1 MWYRASKFPNAEGT
15 LLVKYSKRRR
25 LPLISAD
32 GEGIVNHV
40 GALLLKEMADRIGL
54 TDDLGRALSG
64 ARVRRSEYD
73 PAEILR
79 DISVMLAN
87 GGDCIADLAA
97 LRGQSVLFGNVAPDV
112 TAWRA
117 VRNTAPKCL
126 AGIKAARATARA
138 RAWAA
143 GAAPQGE
150 MILDFDATLIE
161 SHSEKEGARGTWKRT
176 FGFHPL
182 LCYLDNTNEPL
193 AGMFRPGN
201 AGSDSA
207 ADHIVVL
214 DEALAQIPSPCRER
228 QPILAR
234 SDSAGGSHAFV
245 DALRERGLRFTVG
258 FQMGETVREA
268 ILGTPESAWVP
279 ALDQDGEEREGA
291 EVCELHRLNLASW
304 PEGTRAICRRE
315 RAHPGARLKLWEEGG
330 IRHQVFI
337 TDQTD
342 RDIAILEMR
351 HRQRAHVED
360 RIRCGKATGLETF
373 PSHYWEFNEVW
384 LELILIAQTLIA
396 WVQLLC
402 LTGEARLWEPK
413 RLRYRVLHTAAQV
426 VRTGRRV
433 RLRLQQSWPWSWQ
446 LSRAFAQLR
455 LLPAA
460 P

>member
-1 MWYRASKFPNAEGT
+1 
-15 LLVKYSKRRR
+15 VKYSRRRR
-25 LPLISAD
+25 LPIITAD
-32 GEGIVNHV
+32 GGGIVNHT
-40 GALLLKEMADRIGL
+40 GALLLKELADRMGL
-54 TDDLGRALSG
+54 TDDLARALTQV
-64 ARVRRSEYD
+64 RVRRSAYD
-73 PAEILR
+73 PAAILR
-79 DISVMLAN
+79 DIAVMLAT

-97 LRGQSVLFGNVAPDV
+97 LRGQATLFGEVAPDV

-138 RAWAA
+138 RAWAV
-143 GAAPQGE
+143 GAAPRGE
-150 MILDFDATLIE
+150 MVLDFDATLIE
-161 SHSEKEGARGTWKRT
+161 SHSDKEGARGTWKRT

-182 LCYLDNTNEPL
+182 LCYLDDTSEPL
-193 AGMFRPGN
+193 AGIFRPGN
-201 AGSDSA
+201 ASSDSA
-207 ADHIVVL
+207 ADHIAVL
-214 DEALAQIPSPCRER
+214 DEALAQIPSPYRESR
-228 QPILAR
+228 PMLAR
-234 SDSAGGSHAFV
+234 ADSAGGSHDFV
-245 DALRERGLRFTVG
+245 DALRERGIRFTVG

-268 ILGTPESAWVP
+268 IVRTPESAWTP
-279 ALDQDGEEREGA
+279 ALDQEGEEREGA
-291 EVCELHRLNLASW
+291 EVCELNSLELSGW

-315 RAHPGARLKLWEEGG
+315 RAHPGAQLKFWEDRG

-342 RDIAILEMR
+342 QDIAILEMR

-360 RIRCGKATGLETF
+360 RIRCGKATGLEAF

-396 WVQLLC
+396 WIQLLC
-402 LTGEARLWEPK
+402 LTGDARLWEPK
-413 RLRYRVLHTAAQV
+413 RLRYRLFHTAAQV

-433 RLRLQQSWPWSWQ
+433 RLRLQRSWPWSWE
-446 LSRAFAQLR
+446 LSRAFARLR

>member
-1 MWYRASKFPNAEGT
+1 
-15 LLVKYSKRRR
+15 LVKYSRRRR
-25 LPLISAD
+25 LPVITAD
-32 GEGIVNHV
+32 GEGIVNHT
-40 GALLLKEMADRIGL
+40 GALLLKELADRMGL
-54 TDDLGRALSG
+54 TDDLAEALSW
-64 ARVRRSEYD
+64 ARVRRSAYD
-73 PAEILR
+73 PGVILR
-79 DISVMLAN
+79 DIAVTLAN

-97 LRGQSVLFGNVAPDV
+97 LRGQATLFGNVAPDV
-112 TAWRA
+112 TAWRS

-126 AGIKAARATARA
+126 AGIKAARATTRA

-161 SHSEKEGARGTWKRT
+161 SHSDKEGARGTWKRT

-182 LCYLDNTNEPL
+182 LCYLDNTSEPL

-207 ADHIVVL
+207 ADHIAVL
-214 DEALAQIPSPCRER
+214 DEALAQIPDPYRES

-234 SDSAGGSHAFV
+234 SDSAGGSHDFV
-245 DALRERGLRFTVG
+245 DALRERGIRFTVG
-258 FQMGETVREA
+258 FQMGEAVREA
-268 ILGTPESAWVP
+268 ILKTPGAAWVP
-279 ALDQDGEEREGA
+279 ALDQDGEERDGA
-291 EVCELHRLNLASW
+291 EVCELHRLDLSGW
-304 PEGTRAICRRE
+304 PKGTRAICRRE
-315 RAHPGARLKLWEEGG
+315 RAHPGAQLKFWEDAG

-342 RDIAILEMR
+342 EDIAMLEMR

-360 RIRCGKATGLETF
+360 RIRCGKATGLEAF

-413 RLRYRVLHTAAQV
+413 RLRYRLFHTAAQV

-433 RLRLQQSWPWSWQ
+433 RLRLQRSWPWTWQ
-446 LSRAFAQLR
+446 LHLAFARLR

-460 P
+460 A

>member
-1 MWYRASKFPNAEGT
+1 M
-15 LLVKYSKRRR
+15 KYSRRRR
-25 LPLISAD
+25 LPVISAD
-32 GEGIVNHV
+32 GERIVNHT
-40 GALLLKEMADRIGL
+40 GALLLKEMSDRMGL
-54 TDDLGRALSG
+54 TDELGHALSEV
-64 ARVRRSEYD
+64 RVRRSAHD
-73 PAEILR
+73 PGAILR
-79 DISVMLAN
+79 DIAVTLAN

-97 LRGQSVLFGNVAPDV
+97 LRGQETLFGEVVPDV

-126 AGIKAARATARA
+126 GAIKAAVATTRA
-138 RAWAA
+138 RAWSA
-143 GAAPQGE
+143 GAAPEGE
-150 MILDFDATLIE
+150 MILDFDATIVE
-161 SHSEKEGARGTWKRT
+161 SHSEKEGAQGTWKHT

-182 LCYLDNTNEPL
+182 LCYLDNTSEPL
-193 AGMFRPGN
+193 AGMFRRGN
-201 AGSDSA
+201 ASSGSA
-207 ADHIVVL
+207 EDHIEVL
-214 DEALAQIPSPCRER
+214 EEALAQIPASYRES

-234 SDSAGGSHAFV
+234 ADSGGGSHDFV
-245 DALRERGLRFTVG
+245 DALRERGIRFTVG
-258 FQMGETVREA
+258 FQMGEPVREA
-268 ILGTPESAWVP
+268 ILTMPESAWVV

-291 EVCELHRLNLASW
+291 EVCELRALDLTGW

-315 RAHPGARLKLWEEGG
+315 RAHPGAQLKLWEHRG

-342 RDIAILEMR
+342 EDIALLEMR

-360 RIRCGKATGLETF
+360 RIRCGKATGLDGF
-373 PSHYWEFNEVW
+373 PSHYWEFNTVW

-413 RLRYRVLHTAAQV
+413 RLRYRLFHTAAQV
-426 VRTGRRV
+426 VRSGRRV
-433 RLRLQQSWPWSWQ
+433 RLRLQRTWPWTWE
-446 LSRAFAQLR
+446 LNCAFARLR

>member
-1 MWYRASKFPNAEGT
+1 M
-15 LLVKYSKRRR
+15 VKYSRQRR
-25 LPLISAD
+25 LPIITPD
-32 GEGIVNHV
+32 GDGIVNHT
-40 GALLLKEMADRIGL
+40 GALLLKECADRMGL
-54 TDDLGRALSG
+54 TDDLARALS
-64 ARVRRSEYD
+64 RVRIRRSAYD
-73 PAEILR
+73 PGVILR
-79 DISVMLAN
+79 DIVVTLAN

-97 LRGQSVLFGNVAPDV
+97 LRGQATLFGDVAPDL

-126 AGIKAARATARA
+126 AGIKAARATTRA

-161 SHSEKEGARGTWKRT
+161 SHSDKEGARGTWKRT

-182 LCYLDNTNEPL
+182 LCYLDNTSEPL

-201 AGSDSA
+201 ASSDSA
-207 ADHIVVL
+207 ADHIALL
-214 DEALAQIPSPCRER
+214 DEALAQIPAPYRES

-234 SDSAGGSHAFV
+234 ADSAGGSHDFV
-245 DALRERGLRFTVG
+245 DALRKRGIRFTVG
-258 FQMGETVREA
+258 FRILETVKEA
-268 ILGTPESAWVP
+268 ILGMPEVDWVA

-291 EVCELHRLNLASW
+291 EVCELHSLDLSGW

-315 RAHPGARLKLWEEGG
+315 RAHPGAQLKLWEDRG

-342 RDIAILEMR
+342 QDIAILEMR

-360 RIRCGKATGLETF
+360 RIRCGKATGLESF

-413 RLRYRVLHTAAQV
+413 RLRYRLLHTAAQV

-433 RLRLQQSWPWSWQ
+433 RLRLQQTWPWTEE
-446 LSRAFAQLR
+446 LAGAFARLR

>member
-1 MWYRASKFPNAEGT
+1 MPEGT
-15 LLVKYSKRRR
+15 FLVKYSRRR
-25 LPLISAD
+25 RHPVVTAD
-32 GEGIVNHV
+32 GEGVVNHV
-40 GALLLKEMADRIGL
+40 GALLLKELADRMGL
-54 TDDLGRALSG
+54 TDDLSRALSQ
-64 ARVRRSEYD
+64 ARLRRSAYD
-73 PAEILR
+73 PAAILR
-79 DISVMLAN
+79 DVAVTLAN

-97 LRGQSVLFGNVAPDV
+97 LRGQETLFGKVAPDV

-117 VRNTAPKCL
+117 VRKTAPRCL

-143 GAAPQGE
+143 GAGPKGE
-150 MILDFDATLIE
+150 MILDFDATLIV
-161 SHSEKEGARGTWKRT
+161 SHSDKEGARGTWKRT

-182 LCYLDNTNEPL
+182 LCYLDNTSEPL

-207 ADHIVVL
+207 ADHIAVL
-214 DEALAQIPSPCRER
+214 DEALAQIPSPYRET

-234 SDSAGGSHAFV
+234 ADSAGGSHEFV
-245 DALRERGLRFTVG
+245 DALRERGVRFTVG
-258 FQMGETVREA
+258 FQMGEAVREA
-268 ILGTPESAWVP
+268 TLRAPEPAWVP

-291 EVCELHRLNLASW
+291 EVCELHSLDLSAW

-315 RAHPGARLKLWEEGG
+315 RAHPGAQLKFWEDRG

-337 TDQTD
+337 TDQADEDVTM
-342 RDIAILEMR
+342 LEMR

-360 RIRCGKATGLETF
+360 RIRCGKATGLECF
-373 PSHYWEFNEVW
+373 PSHYWGFNEVW

-396 WVQLLC
+396 WLQLLC

-413 RLRYRVLHTAAQV
+413 RLRYRLFHTAAQIA
-426 VRTGRRV
+426 RTSRRI
-433 RLRLQQSWPWSWQ
+433 RLRLQRSWPWTWE
-446 LSRAFAQLR
+446 LDRAFTRLR